1 MSHRVMAEGFSES
14 GHGKDH
20 DEVVTS
26 VFVKRVE
33 YARAGAGAGAGGGS
47 GGGATG
53 DLGDVHWVVPVM
65 DGLVATPRC
74 PYLFAQQKVR
84 VAGKHDTLPKP
95 RVYALVAGITPGG
108 GSLVIARAG
117 FKSNKQ
123 CWAAPNTI
131 VFRESAMSTYRVV
144 GNTTTVDFDGVTVR
158 VLETVAV
165 VGASST
171 TDGDGGAARGGSG
184 SGGGGSSGA
193 EAGAV
198 STAPIVYLLHTWKY
212 KDGLNK
218 DPVTALR
225 VISNIEAQK
234 LTVDTV
240 PRVLAE
246 VADVVHVELRGSPR
260 PLDAPMVVDLGL
272 VPGGDEETV

>member
-1 MSHRVMAEGFSES
+1 MG
-14 GHGKDH
+14 
-20 DEVVTS
+20 
-26 VFVKRVE
+26 
-33 YARAGAGAGAGGGS
+33 
-47 GGGATG
+47 
-53 DLGDVHWVVPVM
+53 
-65 DGLVATPRC
+65 GLVATPRC
-74 PYLFAQQKVR
+74 PYLFAQQTVR

-144 GNTTTVDFDGVTVR
+144 ENTTTVDLDSVTVR
-158 VLETVAV
+158 ILETVAV
-165 VGASST
+165 VDAPST
-171 TDGDGGAARGGSG
+171 TDGDSGAARGGGGSG
-184 SGGGGSSGA
+184 GGGGGSSGA

-225 VISNIEAQK
+225 VISHIEAQE
-234 LTVDTV
+234 LMVDTV
-240 PRVLAE
+240 PRVPAE
-246 VADVVHVELRGSPR
+246 VADVVRVELRGSPR
-260 PLDAPMVVDLGL
+260 PLDASMVVDVGI
-272 VPGGDEETV
+272 VAGGDEEAV